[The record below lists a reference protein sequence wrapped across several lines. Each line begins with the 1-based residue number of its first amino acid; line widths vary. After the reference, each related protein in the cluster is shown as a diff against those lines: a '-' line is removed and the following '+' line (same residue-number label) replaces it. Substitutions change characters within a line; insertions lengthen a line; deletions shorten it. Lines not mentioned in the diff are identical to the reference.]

1 MNKQNN
7 RRFTIAGVPIDA
19 VSMTEA
25 IECIHTLVCEKRG
38 GTVFTPNVDHV
49 MLARRIPEF
58 AQAYAAT
65 ELALVDGMPLLWA
78 GRLLGV
84 PVPEKVSG
92 SDLLWPLLTM
102 AAVRNH
108 SVYLLGGAPGSAE
121 IARDVLEKRLPGLR
135 IVGVDAPRIELE
147 ADRADSNAV
156 LGRIRAAKP
165 DLLVV
170 GLGAPKQ
177 ELWLHRNRAALG
189 ETVGLGLGACIDF
202 LAARVRRAPPWMSR
216 NGLEWF
222 YRLLQEPKRLA
233 YRYLIRD
240 AGFAWVLLAEM
251 AKRH

>member
-1 MNKQNN
+1 MNEQNR
-7 RRFTIAGVPIDA
+7 RRFTLAGVPIDA

-25 IECIHTLVCEKRG
+25 LEHIHALVYQKRG

-49 MLARRIPEF
+49 MLARKIPEF

-65 ELALVDGMPLLWA
+65 DLALVDGMPLLWA
-78 GRLLGV
+78 GRVLGV

-102 AAVRNH
+102 AADKDH
-108 SVYLLGGAPGSAE
+108 SIYLLGGAPGSAE
-121 IARDVLEKRLPGLR
+121 LARDVLRTRLPTLR
-135 IVGVDAPRIELE
+135 IVGVDAPQIELE
-147 ADRADSNAV
+147 DSRADAHVV
-156 LGRIRAAKP
+156 LERIQAAEP

-177 ELWLHRNRAALG
+177 ELWLHRNREALG
-189 ETVGLGLGACIDF
+189 KTVGLGLGACIDF

-233 YRYLIRD
+233 YRYLVRD
-240 AGFAWVLLAEM
+240 AGFPWVLLTEI
-251 AKRH
+251 AKRR